1 MGNWFRR
8 VWDPILLEFLRVWGR
23 IEVEGRDQALV
34 RDGLRKESRKSGKR
48 FHEYR
53 GYLAEV
59 HLSQVLLN
67 SQNSTL
73 PGKFFN
79 SGPDVAIPRFSYVRH
94 RVRPGS
100 GKGRETDVPGAA
112 GPEQWV
118 CQSKWVT
125 GRRRTG
131 IGVLRE
137 LAARAE
143 RVRNDMEPETVRM
156 WIFANSGLSGPALG
170 FAEKHGI
177 LWSSRQEFDRLLIY
191 LGLRPLPDL

>member
-1 MGNWFRR
+1 MGECVFSESLRR
-8 VWDPILLEFLRVWGR
+8 
-23 IEVEGRDQALV
+23 AL
-34 RDGLRKESRKSGKR
+34 
-48 FHEYR
+48 
-53 GYLAEV
+53 
-59 HLSQVLLN
+59 LLN

-125 GRRRTG
+125 V
-131 IGVLRE
+131 I
-137 LAARAE
+137 
-143 RVRNDMEPETVRM
+143 P
-156 WIFANSGLSGPALG
+156 
-170 FAEKHGI
+170 K
-177 LWSSRQEFDRLLIY
+177 
-191 LGLRPLPDL
+191 LP